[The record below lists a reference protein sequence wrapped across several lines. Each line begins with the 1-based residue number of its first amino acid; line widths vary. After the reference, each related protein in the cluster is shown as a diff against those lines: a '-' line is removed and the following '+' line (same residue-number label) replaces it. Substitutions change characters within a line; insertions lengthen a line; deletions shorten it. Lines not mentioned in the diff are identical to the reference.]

1 VTLSPWE
8 RRDLEVIGQVAVNA
22 LQALK
27 RIHELVIDPDEGALV
42 QVRGLALTTIL
53 EAEAMME
60 EIDR

>member
-1 VTLSPWE
+1 VSLSPWE

-22 LQALK
+22 LNALK
-27 RIHELVIDPDEGALV
+27 RIHELVVDPDEGALV
-42 QVRGLALTTIL
+42 QVLGLALTTIL

>member
-1 VTLSPWE
+1 VSLSPWE
-8 RRDLEVIGQVAVNA
+8 RRDLEVIAQVAVNA
-22 LQALK
+22 LNALK
-27 RIHELVIDPDEGALV
+27 RIHELVVDPDEGALV

>member
-1 VTLSPWE
+1 VSLSPWE
-8 RRDLEVIGQVAVNA
+8 RRDLEVIGRVAVNA
-22 LQALK
+22 LEALK
-27 RIHELVIDPDEGALV
+27 RIHELVVDPDEGALV

>member
-1 VTLSPWE
+1 VSLSPWE

-27 RIHELVIDPDEGALV
+27 RIHGLVVDPDEGALV